1 MAVRGFPVTVDESL
15 DEAFAGHE
23 KQIHWL
29 IDSCGIAEAPQSLE
43 RLWGPDC
50 GYFHAASINPQA
62 ILDSWIRLGI
72 IDGKG
77 NLLPLDRKENG
88 HV

>member
-15 DEAFAGHE
+15 AEAFAGHE

-50 GYFHAASINPQA
+50 GYFYAASINSQA

-77 NLLPLDRKENG
+77 SLLPLDRKENG

>member
-50 GYFHAASINPQA
+50 GYFYAASINPQA
-62 ILDSWIRLGI
+62 ILDSGFVDQTW
-72 IDGKG
+72 D
-77 NLLPLDRKENG
+77 
-88 HV
+88 H